1 MRTFVIG
8 GKWCYGKPDYDLWE
22 ILSESRYPKLYYT
35 EDDRWRE
42 RKLPRE
48 HMKRK
53 EIIEYLKATYGKNCD
68 MKVMEFRQNDQEVF
82 IISTPKKI
90 LVEEEQ

>member
-8 GKWCYGKPDYDLWE
+8 GRWWYGKPAYDLWE
-22 ILSESRYPKLYYT
+22 IVPKPRYPTLDYT
-35 EDDRWRE
+35 DDDRWRE

-53 EIIEYLKATYGKNCD
+53 EIIEHLKETYGKNCD
-68 MKVMEFRQNDQEVF
+68 MKVMEFRENEQEVF
-82 IISTPKKI
+82 VIFTPKKI
-90 LVEEEQ
+90 LVGEEE